1 MSSET
6 TKDEISK
13 LVAEEPDGGKRA
25 HLLIMLKML
34 DRLDAVTTAMSE
46 IKDDVVDH
54 KTRFDE
60 HREEFLKHALDE
72 QALLNK
78 GRGAWWVVVG
88 VLIIAQ
94 SVVTWQFN
102 RFLDAFDKVIE
113 RVSQHEVYIES
124 HKMHHQMDHQMEERG
139 KAK

>member
-6 TKDEISK
+6 TKEEISR

-46 IKDDVVDH
+46 IKDDMVDH

-60 HREEFLKHALDE
+60 HREEFLEHAKDE

-78 GRGAWWVVVG
+78 GRGVWWAVGG

-102 RFLDAFDKVIE
+102 RFLDAFDKAVE
-113 RVSQHEVYIES
+113 RVSQHEVYIET
-124 HKMHHQMDHQMEERG
+124 HKMHHQMEERG